1 VRASGNLGISV
12 RVRVKFYS
20 SFREV
25 TGTPEMY
32 LDMPMDSTVND
43 LVDKLLN
50 MFPKLRLQSDE
61 LVVSLNKRSVPMDSI
76 LKEGD
81 EVSFLPPVTGG

>member
-1 VRASGNLGISV
+1 M

-32 LDMPMDSTVND
+32 LEMPIDSTVND
-43 LVDKLLN
+43 VVSKLLD
-50 MFPKLRLQSDE
+50 MFPKLRLQTDE
-61 LVVSLNKRSVPMDSI
+61 IVVSLNKRSAPMDSS
-76 LKEGD
+76 LDDGD

>member
-1 VRASGNLGISV
+1 MRIL
-12 RVRVKFYS
+12 VKFYS

-32 LDMPMDSTVND
+32 LEMPVDSTVSD
-43 LVDKLLN
+43 LVDKCED

-61 LVVSLNKRSVPMDSI
+61 IVVSLNKRSVQMGSI
-76 LKEGD
+76 LDEGD

>member
-1 VRASGNLGISV
+1 M

-43 LVDKLLN
+43 LVDKLLD
-50 MFPKLRLQSDE
+50 MFPKFRLQSDE
-61 LVVSLNKRSVPMDSI
+61 IVVSINKMSVPMDSN
-76 LKEGD
+76 LNEGD

>member
-1 VRASGNLGISV
+1 M

-43 LVDKLLN
+43 LVDKLLD
-50 MFPKLRLQSDE
+50 MFPKFRLQSDE
-61 LVVSLNKRSVPMDSI
+61 IVVSINKMSVPMDSN
-76 LKEGD
+76 LNEGD
-81 EVSFLPPVTGG
+81 EVSGG

>member
-1 VRASGNLGISV
+1 M

-32 LDMPMDSTVND
+32 LDMSMDSTVND
-43 LVDKLLN
+43 LVAKLLN

-61 LVVSLNKRSVPMDSI
+61 IVVSLNKRSVPMDSI

>member
-1 VRASGNLGISV
+1 MRASGDLGIIV

-32 LDMPMDSTVND
+32 LDMSMDSTVND
-43 LVDKLLN
+43 LVAKLLN

-61 LVVSLNKRSVPMDSI
+61 IVVSLNKRSVPMDSI